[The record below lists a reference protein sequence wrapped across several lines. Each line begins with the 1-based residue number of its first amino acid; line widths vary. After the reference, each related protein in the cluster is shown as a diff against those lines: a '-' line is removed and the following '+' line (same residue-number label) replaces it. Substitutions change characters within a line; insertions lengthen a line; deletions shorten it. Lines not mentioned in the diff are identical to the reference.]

1 MWLFSA
7 MLIGIV
13 GTILVERL
21 HRRPDR
27 EAIWVPVRIDD
38 GKSNRSI
45 ENYRR

>member
-7 MLIGIV
+7 RLIGIV
-13 GTILVERL
+13 GTILIGRL

-38 GKSNRSI
+38 GKSNRSV
-45 ENYRR
+45 ENYRK